1 MFFFPIEINPVII
14 NILCTLFTYKDEG
27 GSYDSRLWQALTKV
41 ILDLG
46 LWQALTKVIIDLGI

>member
-1 MFFFPIEINPVII
+1 MFFFPIKINHVII

-27 GSYDSRLWQALTKV
+27 GSCDSGLRQALTKV

-46 LWQALTKVIIDLGI
+46 I